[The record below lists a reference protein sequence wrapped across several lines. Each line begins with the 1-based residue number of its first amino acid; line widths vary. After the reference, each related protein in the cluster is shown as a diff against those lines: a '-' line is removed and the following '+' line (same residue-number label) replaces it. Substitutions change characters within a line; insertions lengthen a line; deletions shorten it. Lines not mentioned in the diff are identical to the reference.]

1 MKYVCLCYDEEAK
14 LNAMSQAERDAVEK
28 EVCAYNDE
36 LRRKG
41 KLLAVQALQ
50 CVEKATT
57 VRVRNG
63 KLSTTDGPFRRNGG
77 TTRRLLPDRSARP

>member
-36 LRRKG
+36 LRREG
-41 KLLAVQALQ
+41 QAA
-50 CVEKATT
+50 CRASPAMRRESD
-57 VRVRNG
+57 NG
-63 KLSTTDGPFRRNGG
+63 AGAQRQ
-77 TTRRLLPDRSARP
+77 AIHH